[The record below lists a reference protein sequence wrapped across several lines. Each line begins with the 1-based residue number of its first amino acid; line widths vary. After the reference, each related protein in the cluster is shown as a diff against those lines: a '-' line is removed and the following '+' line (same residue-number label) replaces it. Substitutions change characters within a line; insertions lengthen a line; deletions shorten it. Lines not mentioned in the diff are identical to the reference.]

1 MGQSLALANSP
12 SDTYHLCREGCRDD
26 GLIGQVEASGSI
38 LQNLDAAKIYLTWVH
53 VDNRSFSS
61 AQ

>member
-1 MGQSLALANSP
+1 MGQSLALENSP

-26 GLIGQVEASGSI
+26 RLIGEVEGSGSI
-38 LQNLDAAKIYLTWVH
+38 LQNLDAAKIDLTWVH
-53 VDNRSFSS
+53 IDNWSFSS